1 MKWYENEHDMLR
13 RKICPVKSFPYAFL
27 LAILG
32 SLMNVFRQT
41 SKHEN
46 CRILSLVSIGIL
58 WSFIAIMVCEIWPV

>member
-13 RKICPVKSFPYAFL
+13 RKICPVESFPYAFL

-32 SLMNVFRQT
+32 SLMNVFGQT
-41 SKHEN
+41 LKHES